1 MNKKL
6 SSLKIHNIVVCA
18 IILIVFVIFGVANA
32 RAEEINNNDEVLP
45 SNNIQL
51 GNNYR
56 KLIEENNE
64 KKTTN
69 TKKKESNILN
79 IKEKE
84 IKFFSE
90 IFGYNY
96 EDVLNDLKGINNETY
111 NEYNIG
117 NIKNNKDELIKY
129 NSFEY
134 GLIEYFYNLNK
145 EKSLKKTNKYVPYT
159 GDSLY
164 VENLII
170 YFSSIYDNV
179 DSKLLLGIGAAES
192 GYYKVKYMLRLNN
205 IYGGMSTKGLI
216 KYNNIELGVLTYVRM
231 MSRNYYAKGLTNL
244 YSIGKVYCPTYENGS
259 KIASPHWISL
269 INKALIKYELYNFNI
284 ELKDI
289 LE

>member
-56 KLIEENNE
+56 KLIEENN
-64 KKTTN
+64 KKQTTN
-69 TKKKESNILN
+69 TKKESNILG

-96 EDVLNDLKGINNETY
+96 EDVLNNLKEINNETY
-111 NEYNIG
+111 NEHNIG
-117 NIKNNKDELIKY
+117 NIKNNRDELIKFK
-129 NSFEY
+129 SFEY

-145 EKSLKKTNKYVPYT
+145 EKILKKTNKYVPYV
-159 GDSLY
+159 GNSEYIED
-164 VENLII
+164 LII

-179 DSKLLLGIGAAES
+179 DSKILLSIGAAES
-192 GYYKVKYMLRLNN
+192 GYYKVKYMLRQNN
-205 IYGGMSTKGLI
+205 IYGGMSSNGLI

-244 YSIGKVYCPTYENGS
+244 YSIGKVYCPTYENGI

-269 INKALIKYELYNFNI
+269 INKALTKYNLYNYNV

-289 LE
+289 WE

>member
-32 RAEEINNNDEVLP
+32 KAEEINNNDEVLP

-64 KKTTN
+64 KQTTN
-69 TKKKESNILN
+69 TKKKESNLLN

-96 EDVLNDLKGINNETY
+96 ADVLNNLKEINNEIY

-145 EKSLKKTNKYVPYT
+145 EKGLKKTNKYVSYN
-159 GDSLY
+159 GNSKY

-179 DSKLLLGIGAAES
+179 DSKLLLSIGAAES
-192 GYYKVKYMLRLNN
+192 GYYKVKYMLRQNN
-205 IYGGMSTKGLI
+205 IYGGMSSKGLI

-231 MSRNYYAKGLTNL
+231 MSRNYYAKVLTNM
-244 YSIGKVYCPTYENGS
+244 YSIGKVYCPTYENGT

-269 INKALIKYELYNFNI
+269 INKALTKYELYNFNI

>member
-18 IILIVFVIFGVANA
+18 IILIVFVIFGVVNA

-56 KLIEENNE
+56 KLVEENNN
-64 KKTTN
+64 KQATN
-69 TKKKESNILN
+69 PKKKESNILN
-79 IKEKE
+79 IKENE

-90 IFGYNY
+90 MFGYNY
-96 EDVLNDLKGINNETY
+96 EDILNNLKEINNETY
-111 NEYNIG
+111 NEFNIG
-117 NIKNNKDELIKY
+117 NIKNHKDELIKY
-129 NSFEY
+129 SSFEY

-145 EKSLKKTNKYVPYT
+145 EKNLKKTDKYVPYT
-159 GDSLY
+159 GDSKY

-179 DSKLLLGIGAAES
+179 DSKLLLSIGAAES
-192 GYYKVKYMLRLNN
+192 GYYKVKYMLRQNN
-205 IYGGMSTKGLI
+205 IYGSMSSKGLI

-231 MSRNYYAKGLTNL
+231 MSKNYYAKGLTNM
-244 YSIGKVYCPTYENGS
+244 YSIGKVYCPIYENGT

-269 INKALIKYELYNFNI
+269 INKALTKYELYNFNI

>member
-56 KLIEENNE
+56 KLIEENN
-64 KKTTN
+64 KKQITN
-69 TKKKESNILN
+69 TKKESNILG

-96 EDVLNDLKGINNETY
+96 EDVLNNLKEINNETY
-111 NEYNIG
+111 NEHNIG
-117 NIKNNKDELIKY
+117 NIKNNRDELIKFK
-129 NSFEY
+129 SFEY

-145 EKSLKKTNKYVPYT
+145 EKILKKTNKYVPYV
-159 GDSLY
+159 GNSEY
-164 VENLII
+164 IENLII

-179 DSKLLLGIGAAES
+179 DSKILLSIGAAES
-192 GYYKVKYMLRLNN
+192 GYYKVKYMLRQNN
-205 IYGGMSTKGLI
+205 IYGGMSSNGLI

-244 YSIGKVYCPTYENGS
+244 YNIGKVYCPTYENGI

-269 INKALIKYELYNFNI
+269 INKALTKYNLYNYNV

-289 LE
+289 WE

>member
-56 KLIEENNE
+56 KLIDENNE
-64 KKTTN
+64 KQTTN
-69 TKKKESNILN
+69 KKKKESNILN

-96 EDVLNDLKGINNETY
+96 EDVLNNLKGINNETY

-117 NIKNNKDELIKY
+117 NIKNNKGELIKY

-205 IYGGMSTKGLI
+205 IYGGMSSKGLI

-231 MSRNYYAKGLTNL
+231 MSRNYYAKGLTNM

-269 INKALIKYELYNFNI
+269 INKALTKYELYNFNI

>member
-56 KLIEENNE
+56 KLIDENNE
-64 KKTTN
+64 KQTTN
-69 TKKKESNILN
+69 KKKKESNILN

-96 EDVLNDLKGINNETY
+96 EDVLNNLKGINNETY

-145 EKSLKKTNKYVPYT
+145 EKNLKKTNKYVPYT

-205 IYGGMSTKGLI
+205 IYGGMSSKGLI

-269 INKALIKYELYNFNI
+269 INKALIKYELYNYNV

-289 LE
+289 WE

>member
-56 KLIEENNE
+56 KLIDENNE
-64 KKTTN
+64 KQTTN
-69 TKKKESNILN
+69 KKKKESNILN

-96 EDVLNDLKGINNETY
+96 EDVLNNLKGINNETY

-205 IYGGMSTKGLI
+205 IYGGMSSKGLI

-269 INKALIKYELYNFNI
+269 INKALIKYELYNYNV

-289 LE
+289 WE

>member
-56 KLIEENNE
+56 KLIDENNE
-64 KKTTN
+64 KQTTN

-96 EDVLNDLKGINNETY
+96 EDVLNNLKGINNETY

-205 IYGGMSTKGLI
+205 IYGGMSSKGLI

-269 INKALIKYELYNFNI
+269 INKALIKYELYNYNV

-289 LE
+289 WE

>member
-56 KLIEENNE
+56 KLIDENNE
-64 KKTTN
+64 KQTTN

-79 IKEKE
+79 LKEKE

-96 EDVLNDLKGINNETY
+96 DDVLNNLKEINNETY

-205 IYGGMSTKGLI
+205 IYGGMSSKGLI

-269 INKALIKYELYNFNI
+269 INKALIKYELYNYNV

-289 LE
+289 WE

>member
-56 KLIEENNE
+56 KLIDENNE
-64 KKTTN
+64 KQTTN

-79 IKEKE
+79 LKEKE

-96 EDVLNDLKGINNETY
+96 DDVLNNLKGINNETY

-205 IYGGMSTKGLI
+205 IYGGMSSKGLI

-269 INKALIKYELYNFNI
+269 INKALIKYELYNYNV

-289 LE
+289 WE

>member
-64 KKTTN
+64 KQTTN
-69 TKKKESNILN
+69 TKKKESNLLN

-96 EDVLNDLKGINNETY
+96 EDVLNNLKEINNETY

-145 EKSLKKTNKYVPYT
+145 EKSLK
-159 GDSLY
+159 
-164 VENLII
+164 
-170 YFSSIYDNV
+170 
-179 DSKLLLGIGAAES
+179 
-192 GYYKVKYMLRLNN
+192 RLVN
-205 IYGGMSTKGLI
+205 MF
-216 KYNNIELGVLTYVRM
+216 
-231 MSRNYYAKGLTNL
+231 
-244 YSIGKVYCPTYENGS
+244 
-259 KIASPHWISL
+259 H
-269 INKALIKYELYNFNI
+269 
-284 ELKDI
+284 I
-289 LE
+289 LETLNMLKI

>member
-56 KLIEENNE
+56 KLIDENKE
-64 KKTTN
+64 KQTTN

-96 EDVLNDLKGINNETY
+96 EDVLNNLKGINNETY

-205 IYGGMSTKGLI
+205 IYGGMSSKGLI

-231 MSRNYYAKGLTNL
+231 MSKNYYAKGLTNL

-269 INKALIKYELYNFNI
+269 INKALIKYELYNYNV

-289 LE
+289 WE

>member
-51 GNNYR
+51 GKNYR
-56 KLIEENNE
+56 KLIEENN
-64 KKTTN
+64 KKQTTN
-69 TKKKESNILN
+69 KIKESNILD

-90 IFGYNY
+90 IFGYN
-96 EDVLNDLKGINNETY
+96 EH
-111 NEYNIG
+111 NIG
-117 NIKNNKDELIKY
+117 NIKNNKDELINY

-145 EKSLKKTNKYVPYT
+145 EKILKKTNKYVPYT
-159 GDSLY
+159 VDSKY

-170 YFSSIYDNV
+170 YFSSIYNNV
-179 DSKLLLGIGAAES
+179 DSKLLLSIGAAES
-192 GYYKVKYMLRLNN
+192 GYYKVKYMLRQNN
-205 IYGGMSTKGLI
+205 IYGGMSSKGLI

-231 MSRNYYAKGLTNL
+231 MSKNYYARGLTNM
-244 YSIGKVYCPTYENGS
+244 YSIGKVYCPTYENGT

-269 INKALIKYELYNFNI
+269 IKKALTKYEPYNFNI
-284 ELKDI
+284 DLKDI

>member
-32 RAEEINNNDEVLP
+32 KAEEINNNDEVLP
-45 SNNIQL
+45 SNNIRL

-56 KLIEENNE
+56 NLIEENNE
-64 KKTTN
+64 KQTTN
-69 TKKKESNILN
+69 TKKKESNLLN

-96 EDVLNDLKGINNETY
+96 ADVLNNLKEINNEIY

-145 EKSLKKTNKYVPYT
+145 EKGLKKTNKYVSYN
-159 GDSLY
+159 GNSKY

-179 DSKLLLGIGAAES
+179 DSKLLLSIGAAES
-192 GYYKVKYMLRLNN
+192 GYYKVKYMLRQNN
-205 IYGGMSTKGLI
+205 IYGGMSSKGLI

-231 MSRNYYAKGLTNL
+231 MSRNYYAKGLTNM
-244 YSIGKVYCPTYENGS
+244 YSIGKVYCPTYENGT

-269 INKALIKYELYNFNI
+269 INKALTKYELYNFNI

>member
-1 MNKKL
+1 MNKKI
-6 SSLKIHNIVVCA
+6 SSLKIHNIIVCA
-18 IILIVFVIFGVANA
+18 IILIIFVIFGVVNA

-64 KKTTN
+64 KQTNN
-69 TKKKESNILN
+69 TKKKEYNILN

-90 IFGYNY
+90 IFDYNY
-96 EDVLNDLKGINNETY
+96 EDVLNNLKEINNETY
-111 NEYNIG
+111 NDFNIG

-129 NSFEY
+129 NSFES

-159 GDSLY
+159 GDTKY

-179 DSKLLLGIGAAES
+179 DSKLLLSIGAAES
-192 GYYKVKYMLRLNN
+192 GYYKVKYMLRQNN
-205 IYGGMSTKGLI
+205 IYGGMSSKGLI

-231 MSRNYYAKGLTNL
+231 MSKNYYAKGLTNM
-244 YSIGKVYCPTYENGS
+244 YSIGKVYCPTYENGT

-269 INKALIKYELYNFNI
+269 INKALTKYELYNFNI

>member
-56 KLIEENNE
+56 KLIDENKE
-64 KKTTN
+64 KQTTN

-96 EDVLNDLKGINNETY
+96 EDVLNNLKGINNETY

-129 NSFEY
+129 KSFEY

-205 IYGGMSTKGLI
+205 IYGGMSSKGLI

-269 INKALIKYELYNFNI
+269 INKALIKYELYNYNV

-289 LE
+289 WE

>member
-56 KLIEENNE
+56 KLIDENNE
-64 KKTTN
+64 KQTTN

-117 NIKNNKDELIKY
+117 NIKNNKAELIKY

-145 EKSLKKTNKYVPYT
+145 EKSLKKTNKYVPYN

-205 IYGGMSTKGLI
+205 IYGGMSSKGLI

-269 INKALIKYELYNFNI
+269 INKALTKYELYNFNI

>member
-56 KLIEENNE
+56 KLIDENNE
-64 KKTTN
+64 KQTTN

-96 EDVLNDLKGINNETY
+96 EDVLNNLKGINNETY

-145 EKSLKKTNKYVPYT
+145 EKSLKKTNKYVPYN

-192 GYYKVKYMLRLNN
+192 GYYKVKYMLRQNN
-205 IYGGMSTKGLI
+205 IYGGMSSKGLI

-269 INKALIKYELYNFNI
+269 INKALTKYELYNYSV

>member
-51 GNNYR
+51 GKNYR
-56 KLIEENNE
+56 KLIDENKE
-64 KKTTN
+64 KQTTN

-96 EDVLNDLKGINNETY
+96 EDVLNNLKGINNETY

-145 EKSLKKTNKYVPYT
+145 EKSLKKTNKYIPYT

-205 IYGGMSTKGLI
+205 IYGGMSSKGLI

-231 MSRNYYAKGLTNL
+231 MSKNYYARGLTNM
-244 YSIGKVYCPTYENGS
+244 YSIGKVYCPTYENGT

-269 INKALIKYELYNFNI
+269 IKKALTKYEPYNFNI
-284 ELKDI
+284 DLKDI

>member
-56 KLIEENNE
+56 KLIDENKE
-64 KKTTN
+64 KQTTN
-69 TKKKESNILN
+69 TKKKEFNILN

-96 EDVLNDLKGINNETY
+96 EDVLNNLKGINNETY

-205 IYGGMSTKGLI
+205 IYGGMSSKGLI

-269 INKALIKYELYNFNI
+269 INKALIKYELYNYNV

-289 LE
+289 WE

>member
-56 KLIEENNE
+56 KLIEENN
-64 KKTTN
+64 KKQITN
-69 TKKKESNILN
+69 TKKESNILG

-96 EDVLNDLKGINNETY
+96 EDVLNNLKEINNGIY
-111 NEYNIG
+111 NEHNIG
-117 NIKNNKDELIKY
+117 NIKNNKDELIKFK
-129 NSFEY
+129 SFEY
-134 GLIEYFYNLNK
+134 GLIEYFYDLSK
-145 EKSLKKTNKYVPYT
+145 EKILKKTNKYVPYA
-159 GDSLY
+159 GNSEY
-164 VENLII
+164 IENLII

-192 GYYKVKYMLRLNN
+192 GYYKAKYMLRQNN
-205 IYGGMSTKGLI
+205 IYGGMSSKGLI

>member
-56 KLIEENNE
+56 KLIDENKE
-64 KKTTN
+64 KQTTN

-96 EDVLNDLKGINNETY
+96 EDVLNNLKGINNETY

-159 GDSLY
+159 GDCLY

-205 IYGGMSTKGLI
+205 IYGGMSSKGLI

-269 INKALIKYELYNFNI
+269 INKALIKYELYNYNV

-289 LE
+289 WE

>member
-56 KLIEENNE
+56 KLIDENNE
-64 KKTTN
+64 KQTTK

-96 EDVLNDLKGINNETY
+96 EDVLNNLKGINNETY

-205 IYGGMSTKGLI
+205 IYGGMSSKGLI

-231 MSRNYYAKGLTNL
+231 MSRNYYAKGLTNM

>member
-56 KLIEENNE
+56 KLIDENNE
-64 KKTTN
+64 KQTTN

-96 EDVLNDLKGINNETY
+96 KDVLNNLKEINNETY
-111 NEYNIG
+111 NENNIG
-117 NIKNNKDELIKY
+117 NIKNNKDELIKFK
-129 NSFEY
+129 SFEY
-134 GLIEYFYNLNK
+134 GLIEYFYDLSK
-145 EKSLKKTNKYVPYT
+145 EKILKKTNKYIPYA
-159 GDSLY
+159 GNSEY
-164 VENLII
+164 IENLII

-192 GYYKVKYMLRLNN
+192 GYYKVKYMLRQNN
-205 IYGGMSTKGLI
+205 IYGGMSSKGLI

-231 MSRNYYAKGLTNL
+231 MSKNYYAKGLTNM
-244 YSIGKVYCPTYENGS
+244 YSIGKVYCPTYENGT

-269 INKALIKYELYNFNI
+269 INKALTKYELYNYSV

>member
-56 KLIEENNE
+56 KLIDENNE
-64 KKTTN
+64 KQTTN

-96 EDVLNDLKGINNETY
+96 KDVLNNLKEINNETY
-111 NEYNIG
+111 NENNIG
-117 NIKNNKDELIKY
+117 NIKNNKDELI
-129 NSFEY
+129 
-134 GLIEYFYNLNK
+134 
-145 EKSLKKTNKYVPYT
+145 
-159 GDSLY
+159 
-164 VENLII
+164 
-170 YFSSIYDNV
+170 
-179 DSKLLLGIGAAES
+179 
-192 GYYKVKYMLRLNN
+192 
-205 IYGGMSTKGLI
+205 
-216 KYNNIELGVLTYVRM
+216 
-231 MSRNYYAKGLTNL
+231 
-244 YSIGKVYCPTYENGS
+244 
-259 KIASPHWISL
+259 
-269 INKALIKYELYNFNI
+269 
-284 ELKDI
+284 
-289 LE
+289 

>member
-56 KLIEENNE
+56 KLIDENKE
-64 KKTTN
+64 KQTTN

-96 EDVLNDLKGINNETY
+96 EDVLNNLKGINNETY

-205 IYGGMSTKGLI
+205 IYGGMSSKGLI

-269 INKALIKYELYNFNI
+269 INKALIKYELYNYNV

-289 LE
+289 WE

>member
-56 KLIEENNE
+56 KLIDENKE
-64 KKTTN
+64 KQTTN

-96 EDVLNDLKGINNETY
+96 EDVLNNLKGINNETY

-164 VENLII
+164 VESLII

-205 IYGGMSTKGLI
+205 IYGGMSSKGLI

-269 INKALIKYELYNFNI
+269 INKALIKYELYNYNV

-289 LE
+289 WE

>member
-64 KKTTN
+64 KQTTN

-192 GYYKVKYMLRLNN
+192 SYYKVKYMLRLNN
-205 IYGGMSTKGLI
+205 IYGGMSSKGLI

>member
-56 KLIEENNE
+56 KLIDENKE
-64 KKTTN
+64 KQTTN

-96 EDVLNDLKGINNETY
+96 EDVLNNLKGINNETY

-205 IYGGMSTKGLI
+205 IYGGMSSKGLI

-244 YSIGKVYCPTYENGS
+244 YSIGKVYCPTYENAS

-269 INKALIKYELYNFNI
+269 INKALIKYELYNYNV

-289 LE
+289 WE